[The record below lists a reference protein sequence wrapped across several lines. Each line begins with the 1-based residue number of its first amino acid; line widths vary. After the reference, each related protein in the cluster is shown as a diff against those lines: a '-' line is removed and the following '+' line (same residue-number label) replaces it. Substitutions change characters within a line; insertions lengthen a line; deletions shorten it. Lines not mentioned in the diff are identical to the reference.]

1 MSFYSFIACLPGRMR
16 TFLRRSVKTPI
27 VSKAFGSCGKN
38 FHLGAG
44 VVFAGIENVFVGDN
58 VYIGGRNTFMT
69 TRAKI
74 VMGNDIMFGPN
85 VLIVTGN
92 HRTDIP
98 GKPMIQVSDAEKRPE
113 DDMDVVIKD
122 DCWIGGNSTI
132 LKGVTIETGCVIAAG
147 AVVTK
152 STEPYGIYG
161 GVPAKRLSD
170 RFSN

>member
-1 MSFYSFIACLPGRMR
+1 MAQNDDLLHAVGGRH
-16 TFLRRSVKTPI
+16 PDP
-27 VSKAFGSCGKN
+27 A
-38 FHLGAG
+38 
-44 VVFAGIENVFVGDN
+44 VFADLVGDALDEH
-58 VYIGGRNTFMT
+58 IRRLGLFR
-69 TRAKI
+69 I
-74 VMGNDIMFGPN
+74 
-85 VLIVTGN
+85 
-92 HRTDIP
+92 
-98 GKPMIQVSDAEKRPE
+98 